1 MATSPSVALAPPAT
15 ATAPRSS
22 KLRIVLPI
30 VALAC
35 ALAGGGGYFWM
46 SQRSSAVPSAPAAPP
61 VPDKPIFVTLEPLT
75 VNVQSE
81 GRARFLHVGMALKV
95 RNEQAKAHV
104 VEYMPEVR
112 SRLLLLLSN
121 RPPESLVTTEDK
133 ARLAEEIRVELSRPL
148 GAGLPPQ
155 EIGSVSFNTFVVQ

>member
-1 MATSPSVALAPPAT
+1 MATSPSVALASPTP
-15 ATAPRSS
+15 APRSS
-22 KLRIVLPI
+22 KLLIVLLI
-30 VALAC
+30 VALVC
-35 ALAGGGGYFWM
+35 VLAAGGGYFLM
-46 SQRSSAVPSAPAAPP
+46 RQRASAAPAAPVERAP
-61 VPDKPIFVTLEPLT
+61 EKPIFVTLEPLT
-75 VNVQSE
+75 VNMQSE

-95 RNEQAKAHV
+95 RDEQAKAHV

-112 SRLLLLLSN
+112 SRLLMLLSN

>member
-1 MATSPSVALAPPAT
+1 MIPVA
-15 ATAPRSS
+15 
-22 KLRIVLPI
+22 VLVCI
-30 VALAC
+30 
-35 ALAGGGGYFWM
+35 LAGGGGYYLM
-46 SQRSSAVPSAPAAPP
+46 SQRAPAESAAPAL
-61 VPDKPIFVTLEPLT
+61 VPDKPIFVTLDPLT

-121 RPPESLVTTEDK
+121 RPPESLVTTEDR
-133 ARLAEEIRVELSRPL
+133 ARLAEEIRLELSRPL
-148 GAGLPPQ
+148 AAGFPPQ
-155 EIGSVSFNTFVVQ
+155 EIGSVSFNTFMVQ